1 MEERR
6 EHPRV
11 QLVVKVTN
19 KSTKEFHYFYSR
31 NVSLGGIFLETRQ
44 PYRAGTDVE
53 LDFFIPSGE
62 KRQRVLTNGKVAR
75 VVEYL
80 EAQKENTTPGM
91 GVKFNELPS
100 ETMGAISTY
109 VRENLP
115 EKSSPESDA

>member
-44 PYRAGTDVE
+44 PYQPGTDVE
-53 LDFFIPSGE
+53 LDFFVPAGE

-80 EAQKENTTPGM
+80 DAQKENVAPGM
-91 GVKFNELPS
+91 GIKFDELSS

-115 EKSSPESDA
+115 EKSSPESDV